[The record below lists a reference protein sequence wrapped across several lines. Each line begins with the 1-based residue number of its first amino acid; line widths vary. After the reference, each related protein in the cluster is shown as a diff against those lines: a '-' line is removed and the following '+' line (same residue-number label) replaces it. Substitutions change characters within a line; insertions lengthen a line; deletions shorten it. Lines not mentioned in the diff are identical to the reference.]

1 MLKGQT
7 FTSCFSTSIVVEKQ
21 EVKRLLGRER
31 NSMEVAIYTEPS
43 DIRPRLAE
51 LGLQEETLRDVVR
64 QGYLGFASC
73 TKNHPPLVPA
83 IWAWGETIRALREYL
98 LPLGWRRSDTNNYS
112 LVIDPSERI
121 AIAVA
126 TGDDG
131 TGLINAVPSTKS
143 PKGPSTIAAVNVNQL
158 ELALDFG
165 PAVSPSTNLS
175 SQEEG
180 RAVTWLLL
188 ICRGYGEVRCEL
200 SLPSSMDTDGYID
213 GWRER
218 ILLGSIP
225 LDSEEIEIVPEPVPD
240 ITIDVRR
247 RA

>member
-1 MLKGQT
+1 
-7 FTSCFSTSIVVEKQ
+7 
-21 EVKRLLGRER
+21 
-31 NSMEVAIYTEPS
+31 MEVVLHSEPS
-43 DIRPRLAE
+43 GIRSRLAD
-51 LGLQEETLRDVVR
+51 LGLQEEPLRDVVR
-64 QGYLGFASC
+64 QGYFSYASC
-73 TKNHPPLVPA
+73 SGNHPPLVPA
-83 IWAWGETIRALREYL
+83 IWQWGETVRALREYL
-98 LPLGWRRSDTNNYS
+98 LPLGWSRSDANNYS
-112 LVIDPSERI
+112 LVIDQSERI

-143 PKGPSTIAAVNVNQL
+143 PKGPNTIAAVNVNQL
-158 ELALDFG
+158 ELALEFS
-165 PAVSPSTNLS
+165 PAVSRTPANSA
-175 SQEEG
+175 EAEG

-188 ICRGYGEVRCEL
+188 ICRGYNEVRCEL
-200 SLPSSMDTDGYID
+200 SLPSSMKGDGYID

-225 LDSEEIEIVPEPVPD
+225 LDSDTVEIIPAPTQPD